1 MGYTARG
8 FHSGNRALEW
18 LEEQGDHHGILGLVD
33 LRLPGDPGGLQLGH
47 QLSAVYRLPYF
58 YLAQKAEDL
67 QDPKVVLSQPA
78 GYFTFP
84 LDDAELHA
92 SIALTLESQKERQP
106 GGEALLAPASTD
118 EAILVTDL
126 HGRITYMNTLAEDLT
141 GWSLNEA
148 RQRPYHQIFE
158 LLDVN
163 GAPAHHQPFNE
174 DRVAS
179 KSYPAILKRRTG
191 ERVTILER
199 TTSLMDG
206 NGSLAG
212 LHLVFHRGLPLGVSA
227 IFLTLANVQG
237 SVALGGPTPL
247 PTNGEWTQFQWFP
260 PEPSGYNGSLG
271 ALEDPYEFTLY
282 DYAYLDVT
290 DYDLAGD
297 IFQVYNNGA
306 LLGPTSMVPIG
317 DDTSP
322 NTPNPDVAF
331 GDDTWSSG
339 TFWLGPGD
347 HSIHVDV
354 IQQNGT
360 VLNGGG
366 FLRVRAVPEPTAAL
380 WMLLAGLPVMLRRKR
395 SA

>member
-1 MGYTARG
+1 MR
-8 FHSGNRALEW
+8 
-18 LEEQGDHHGILGLVD
+18 
-33 LRLPGDPGGLQLGH
+33 
-47 QLSAVYRLPYF
+47 
-58 YLAQKAEDL
+58 
-67 QDPKVVLSQPA
+67 
-78 GYFTFP
+78 
-84 LDDAELHA
+84 
-92 SIALTLESQKERQP
+92 
-106 GGEALLAPASTD
+106 
-118 EAILVTDL
+118 
-126 HGRITYMNTLAEDLT
+126 
-141 GWSLNEA
+141 
-148 RQRPYHQIFE
+148 
-158 LLDVN
+158 
-163 GAPAHHQPFNE
+163 
-174 DRVAS
+174 RV
-179 KSYPAILKRRTG
+179 
-191 ERVTILER
+191 
-199 TTSLMDG
+199 
-206 NGSLAG
+206 
-212 LHLVFHRGLPLGVSA
+212 LPLGVSA

-306 LLGPTSMVPIG
+306 LLGPTSMVPAG
-317 DDTSP
+317 DDNSP

-347 HSIHVDV
+347 HSIHIDV